1 MNGAEAVI
9 LNIDSCQPMAQTRAR
24 VRRPESIVKAWSA
37 GPGRS
42 VGPLGPIR
50 PLPHATR
57 LVAWERSRVQRDL
70 VRLGGGTRTQ
80 MMMSAVGEVKSLSRG
95 ETHDFSTVRLIR
107 PAKPTYT
114 VGTRHMSSPDK
125 CQTWNTTSQWLPHVV
140 STNKMITLSEHAR
153 YLAPS

>member
-24 VRRPESIVKAWSA
+24 VRRPESIVKAWNA

-70 VRLGGGTRTQ
+70 VC
-80 MMMSAVGEVKSLSRG
+80 A
-95 ETHDFSTVRLIR
+95 
-107 PAKPTYT
+107 
-114 VGTRHMSSPDK
+114 
-125 CQTWNTTSQWLPHVV
+125 
-140 STNKMITLSEHAR
+140 
-153 YLAPS
+153 